1 MKSITVEKLLGNN
14 KNYQQVTGNEESLK
28 RAERVEELC
37 KLTNATPL
45 EITLAYLYAQPFQVI
60 PIVGPCRVKELEE
73 SLRASEKRLTQEE
86 VEFLFS

>member
-1 MKSITVEKLLGNN
+1 MQAHECHS
-14 KNYQQVTGNEESLK
+14 
-28 RAERVEELC
+28 
-37 KLTNATPL
+37 
-45 EITLAYLYAQPFQVI
+45 I

>member
-1 MKSITVEKLLGNN
+1 MQAHECHSIGNN
-14 KNYQQVTGNEESLK
+14 ISISLC
-28 RAERVEELC
+28 A
-37 KLTNATPL
+37 A
-45 EITLAYLYAQPFQVI
+45 FQVI

>member
-1 MKSITVEKLLGNN
+1 MQAHECHSIGN
-14 KNYQQVTGNEESLK
+14 
-28 RAERVEELC
+28 
-37 KLTNATPL
+37 
-45 EITLAYLYAQPFQVI
+45 TLAYLYAQPFQVI